1 MKTLII
7 HPQDPTTRFL
17 CGIYDTI
24 PNKTV
29 IDSGITKDQLRKK
42 IDEHD
47 RILMMGHGSPAGLFS
62 VGQFPGAYPYI
73 VDDSMAESL
82 RNKDCI
88 FIWCHADQFVLRNQ
102 LNGFFTGM
110 FISEDSEAIWYD
122 FDDIYDLDTLIEQS
136 NYGFAET
143 VAKFINEPVD
153 VLYQNV
159 LIEYGKLA
167 KTNPIASF
175 NFKRIY
181 LSQPEPA
188 VYSNHVGQIL

>member
-17 CGIYDTI
+17 WGIYDTI

-29 IDSGITKDQLRKK
+29 ITGNITKDQLRKK

-62 VGQFPGAYPYI
+62 VGQFPDAYPYI
-73 VDDSMAESL
+73 IDDTMVESL

-88 FIWCHADQFVLRNQ
+88 FIWCHADQFVLRNRIT
-102 LNGFFTGM
+102 GFYTGM
-110 FISEDSEAIWYD
+110 FISEASEAIWYD
-122 FDDIYDLDTLIEQS
+122 FDDIYDLDILIEQS
-136 NYGFAET
+136 NYGFAEI
-143 VAKFINEPVD
+143 VSKYINEPLD

-159 LIEYGKLA
+159 MKEYGLLSEA
-167 KTNPIASF
+167 NQIALF
-175 NFKRIY
+175 NFKRIGM
-181 LSQPEPA
+181 SQPEP
-188 VYSNHVGQIL
+188 VLFSDHVGQIL